1 VHVSAAPT
9 SSNGNESKQEVVSTA
24 VADEAKNSVERQISS
39 NSSGKED
46 FNTSQALGVT
56 SIRNVPA
63 HMNNGIP
70 GYGNGSSSSGGSS
83 GSSSSASRMNYGM
96 LNNFSSAG
104 GPPPPINT
112 TRFPSDLHPHGA
124 FNTNIGP
131 PPPPPTH
138 STARLSSSMGT
149 HIPSP
154 PPYNRNPSDVPRHVS
169 PPHSR
174 TVSAVAPPKQKARID
189 MSQIPRPPKPQKDI
203 VYNTRSASGR
213 KVPPLSSS
221 IFKAVDKGNCSP
233 RQMRITMCAVPSTK
247 EALGKTGIPLA
258 IVVTPFAGPENGEE
272 PVHSVDM
279 GESPPRCVKI
289 LEFSVLC
296 PLFCFVYST
305 WHFSSAKLYVLF
317 YLVCVRHVLCRSV
330 PCFTLFNFIKWLF
343 LPDLSH
349 PLLLFFFFFFYIPLS
364 LSSSCP
370 PRSYLMSHR
379 CSRCGGYVNPSVVWG
394 EGGNKWGCNLC
405 GTFNTTPSWYV
416 QYGTV
421 L

>member
-9 SSNGNESKQEVVSTA
+9 SSNGNESKQQVDATA
-24 VADEAKNSVERQISS
+24 VADEVRNSVERQISS
-39 NSSGKED
+39 NRSGDED
-46 FNTSQALGVT
+46 LNISQALGAT
-56 SIRNVPA
+56 SIRNIPVQ
-63 HMNNGIP
+63 MKNDFP
-70 GYGNGSSSSGGSS
+70 GYGNGSSSSSGSG
-83 GSSSSASRMNYGM
+83 GSSSSASRMNYG
-96 LNNFSSAG
+96 LSNNFSSVG

-112 TRFPSDLHPHGA
+112 ARFSSDLHPHGA

-149 HIPSP
+149 HTHIP
-154 PPYNRNPSDVPRHVS
+154 PPPTYNRNPSDVPRHVS

-174 TVSAVAPPKQKARID
+174 TASAVAPPKQKARID

-258 IVVTPFAGPENGEE
+258 IVVNPFAGPENGEE

-279 GESPPRCVKI
+279 GESPPRCVEI
-289 LEFSVLC
+289 WQFSGLC
-296 PLFCFVYST
+296 
-305 WHFSSAKLYVLF
+305 
-317 YLVCVRHVLCRSV
+317 
-330 PCFTLFNFIKWLF
+330 
-343 LPDLSH
+343 
-349 PLLLFFFFFFYIPLS
+349 FFFCVLYIIQ
-364 LSSSCP
+364 LSSSVKL
-370 PRSYLMSHR
+370 YFYFL
-379 CSRCGGYVNPSVVWG
+379 
-394 EGGNKWGCNLC
+394 
-405 GTFNTTPSWYV
+405 FD
-416 QYGTV
+416 
-421 L
+421 